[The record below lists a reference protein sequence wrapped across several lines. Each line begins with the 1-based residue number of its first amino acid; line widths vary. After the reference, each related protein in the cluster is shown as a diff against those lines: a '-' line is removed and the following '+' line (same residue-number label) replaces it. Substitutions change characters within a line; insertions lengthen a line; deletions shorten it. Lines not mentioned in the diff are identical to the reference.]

1 MCDHGVIKSQDHD
14 LVTEQQCVKKE
25 LSLLMIRQ
33 WNPVN
38 EGTVIQWIPFEAL
51 QWLISCVNLGM
62 VTVASLTSSLDA
74 AMEVFF

>member
-1 MCDHGVIKSQDHD
+1 MCQKGIIAFDD
-14 LVTEQQCVKKE
+14 
-25 LSLLMIRQ
+25 RQ

-51 QWLISCVNLGM
+51 QWLISCVTLGM

-74 AMEVFF
+74 AVEVFF